1 VNPALAWLAEMKV
14 EEFREI
20 FRGSPIRRTKY
31 AGLRRNVAIAMGNS
45 GNKDFLP
52 LLDRLSADKEPS
64 VAESADW
71 AKKRLSD
78 PDDTAKLPLDNHDRW

>member
-52 LLDRLSADKEPS
+52 ALDQLSGDAEPS

-78 PDDTAKLPLDNHDRW
+78 PGDTAETAAG